1 MKKKNAYT
9 WYKTLKKPS
18 WAPPQWLFGPVW
30 TLLYILIFISFGAV
44 FMAFG
49 RGLVPFWVVLPF
61 GINIFC
67 NAIFTTLQF
76 KLKNNLLAALDI
88 SLVLVS
94 LVWAMYAIYPHIPW
108 VAYMQ
113 IPYLIWVSFATVLQF
128 TVTYINR

>member
-30 TLLYILIFISFGAV
+30 TFLYILIFISFGAV
-44 FMAFG
+44 FTAFG
-49 RGLVPFWVVLPF
+49 RGLIPFWVVLPF

-88 SLVLVS
+88 SLVLIS
-94 LVWAMYAIYPHIPW
+94 LVWAMYVVYPYIHW

-113 IPYLIWVSFATVLQF
+113 IPYLVWVSFATVLQF